1 MSKLEPPRYVKILFD
16 QYSQNG
22 IMALNDLHKFLM
34 EFQGHEQAT
43 KDDAHAIFNSLKYL
57 NIFQRKGLHLEAF
70 LRYLMSDLNAAL
82 CPSSGVHQ
90 DMKAPLAHY
99 FMFTGHNSYLTGNQL
114 SSDSSVEPI
123 INALRNG
130 VRVIELDLWPNSKKD
145 NVEVRHGGTLTSPVE
160 LIKCLHA
167 IKDNAFHASEY
178 PVVITFEDHL
188 TPDLQ
193 SKVAKMV
200 TKTFGKMLFC
210 PESDQM
216 KEFPSPESLKKRVM
230 ISTKPPKEY
239 VETQNSKEKDTRQ
252 KSRKSSKKEHWE
264 DEKAASTI
272 EIEIETETDD
282 KDQLVQIEHIPDE
295 EEEIEYRNLIAI
307 HAGKLKGP
315 LENWLSIDSNKVARL
330 SMSEQEVENATRT
343 NGTDIVRFTQRNL
356 LRVYPKG
363 LRLDSSN
370 YNPFVGWTHGSQMV
384 AFNMQV
390 KVLMGEGWDLD
401 FHRTH
406 FDLYSPPDF
415 FVKLAVAGVPGDKAK
430 RKTGVIKNDWLPDWN
445 EEFEFSLTV
454 PELAVLRIE
463 VFEYDASGKHDFAG
477 QTCYPISELR
487 TGIRAVPLH
496 NRRGELCKNAR
507 LLMQFKFACKAPNAI

>member
-384 AFNMQV
+384 AFNMQGYGKHLWVMHGMFKANGRCGYVKKPDFLLQLDQNNMVFDPSKQLPVKINLKV

-415 FVKLAVAGVPGDKAK
+415 FVKLLESQ
-430 RKTGVIKNDWLPDWN
+430 VIKL
-445 EEFEFSLTV
+445 
-454 PELAVLRIE
+454 
-463 VFEYDASGKHDFAG
+463 SGK
-477 QTCYPISELR
+477 QE
-487 TGIRAVPLH
+487 
-496 NRRGELCKNAR
+496 
-507 LLMQFKFACKAPNAI
+507 